1 MSKEEKNIRVVKIN
15 ALGASGWAIDEGVIN
30 VEIPKPEWEALERT
44 GKQHSMSMDFILAEA
59 ILELFREGKV

>member
-1 MSKEEKNIRVVKIN
+1 MSKEEKTIRVAKIN
-15 ALGASGWAIDEGVIN
+15 ALGASGWAIHKGVIQ

-59 ILELFREGKV
+59 ISELFREGTV